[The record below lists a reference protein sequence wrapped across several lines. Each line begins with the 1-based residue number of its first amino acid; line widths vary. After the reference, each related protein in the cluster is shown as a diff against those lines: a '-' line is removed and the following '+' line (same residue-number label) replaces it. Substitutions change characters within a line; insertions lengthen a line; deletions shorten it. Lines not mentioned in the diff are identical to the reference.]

1 MHRINEEITN
11 RKVRIVGSESTYEG
25 ELALSEALN
34 IAEDEGLDLVEM
46 SDNNGVSICKLM
58 NYSKF
63 LYEQKKSKKVQKK
76 AVLKEIKMGCNIADH
91 DIKVSAKKALNILN
105 DGDKIKVMVIFK
117 GRQIVFANEQ
127 GQEIF
132 EKFLN
137 SFDEGFVSVTK
148 PAKLEGNMFTMQIE
162 KAK

>member
-11 RKVRIVGSESTYEG
+11 KKVRIVGSTYEG
-25 ELALSEALN
+25 EMSLTEALN
-34 IAEDEGLDLVEM
+34 VAEEEGMDLVEM

-63 LYEQKKSKKVQKK
+63 LYEQKKSKKGQKK

-117 GRQIVFANEQ
+117 GRQIMFANEQ
-127 GQEIF
+127 GQEIL

-137 SFDEGFVSVTK
+137 YFEEGFVVVTK
-148 PAKLEGNMFTMQIE
+148 NIKLEGNMVTMQIE
-162 KAK
+162 KSK

>member
-11 RKVRIVGSESTYEG
+11 KKVRIVGSTYEG
-25 ELALSEALN
+25 EMSLTEALN
-34 IAEDEGLDLVEM
+34 VAEEEGMDLVEM

-63 LYEQKKSKKVQKK
+63 LYEQKKSKKFQKK

-117 GRQIVFANEQ
+117 GRQVMFANEQ
-127 GQEIF
+127 GQEIL

-137 SFDEGFVSVTK
+137 YFEEGFVVVTK
-148 PAKLEGNMFTMQIE
+148 NIKLEGNMVTMQIE
-162 KAK
+162 KSK

>member
-11 RKVRIVGSESTYEG
+11 KKVRIVGSTYEG
-25 ELALSEALN
+25 EMSLTEALN
-34 IAEDEGLDLVEM
+34 AAEEEGMDLVEM

-117 GRQIVFANEQ
+117 GRQVMFANEQ
-127 GQEIF
+127 GQEIL

-137 SFDEGFVSVTK
+137 YFEEGFVVVTK
-148 PAKLEGNMFTMQIE
+148 NIKLEGNMVTMQIE
-162 KAK
+162 KSK

>member
-11 RKVRIVGSESTYEG
+11 KKVRIVGSTYDG
-25 ELALSEALN
+25 EMSLTDAFN
-34 IAEDEGLDLVEM
+34 IAEDEGMDLVEM

-63 LYEQKKSKKVQKK
+63 LYEQKKAKKVQKK

-117 GRQIVFANEQ
+117 GRQVMFANEQ
-127 GQEIF
+127 GKEIL
-132 EKFLN
+132 EKFLDY
-137 SFDEGFVSVTK
+137 FEDGFVIVTK
-148 PAKLEGNMFTMQIE
+148 NIKLEGNMVTMQIE
-162 KAK
+162 KSK

>member
-11 RKVRIVGSESTYEG
+11 KKVRIVGSTYDG
-25 ELALSEALN
+25 EMSLMEALN
-34 IAEDEGLDLVEM
+34 IAENEGMDLVEM
-46 SDNNGVSICKLM
+46 SDNNGLSICKLM

-63 LYEQKKSKKVQKK
+63 LYEQKKAKKVQKK

-117 GRQIVFANEQ
+117 GRQIMFANEQ
-127 GQEIF
+127 GKEIL

-137 SFDEGFVSVTK
+137 YFEDGFVVVTK
-148 PAKLEGNMFTMQIE
+148 NIKLEGNMVTMQIE
-162 KAK
+162 KSK

>member
-11 RKVRIVGSESTYEG
+11 KKVRIVGSTYDG
-25 ELALSEALN
+25 EMSLTDAFN
-34 IAEDEGLDLVEM
+34 IAEDEGMDLVEM

-63 LYEQKKSKKVQKK
+63 LYEQKKAKKVQKK
-76 AVLKEIKMGCNIADH
+76 SVLKEIKMGCNIADH

-117 GRQIVFANEQ
+117 GRQVMFANEQ
-127 GQEIF
+127 GKEIL
-132 EKFLN
+132 EKFLDY
-137 SFDEGFVSVTK
+137 FEDGFVIVTK
-148 PAKLEGNMFTMQIE
+148 NIKLEGNMVTMQIE
-162 KAK
+162 KSK

>member
-1 MHRINEEITN
+1 MSLT
-11 RKVRIVGSESTYEG
+11 
-25 ELALSEALN
+25 EALN
-34 IAEDEGLDLVEM
+34 VAEEEGMDLVEM
-46 SDNNGVSICKLM
+46 SDNNGVSICQLM

-76 AVLKEIKMGCNIADH
+76 SVLKEIKMGCNIADH

-117 GRQIVFANEQ
+117 GSQVMFANEQ
-127 GQEIF
+127 GKEIL

-137 SFDEGFVSVTK
+137 YFEEGFVVVTK
-148 PAKLEGNMFTMQIE
+148 NIKLESNMVTMQIE
-162 KAK
+162 KSK

>member
-11 RKVRIVGSESTYEG
+11 KRVRIVGSTYEG
-25 ELALSEALN
+25 EMSLTEAQN
-34 IAEDEGLDLVEM
+34 IAEEEGMDLVEM

-105 DGDKIKVMVIFK
+105 DGDKVKVMVIFK
-117 GRQIVFANEQ
+117 GRQVMFANEQ
-127 GQEIF
+127 GQEIL

-137 SFDEGFVSVTK
+137 YFEEGFVVVTK
-148 PAKLEGNMFTMQIE
+148 NIKLEGNMVTMQIE
-162 KAK
+162 KSK